1 MVWFFAFGYFAAYV
15 PYSVLVKALSSGRLG
30 EDTFSGLSLLPWS
43 AIASM
48 VSMWITITILGWWKS
63 APTKTVLGR
72 AFPWPGRLQAFAGL
86 CTAAIIATTTLAY
99 TFEGISIVFAMLLM
113 RGGVLLIA
121 PIVDVLTG
129 RAVAWPSRIGLVL
142 TLIALAVALKGD
154 TGYALT
160 GLAFLD
166 IGAYLLAYFV
176 RFRIMSHVAKSPDPQ
191 VNRSYFVQEQ
201 MIATPALV
209 TLLIV
214 GALLLPG
221 AAGDALRTGFLTV
234 PTSGAFLPILA
245 IGLFS
250 QGTGF
255 FGSLIFLDARE
266 NAFCVPVNRASS
278 LLAGAVAG
286 FVLSGLYDFAAPTS
300 RQLISAGIV
309 TVAVVVLSIRPKQ
322 NVDGAG
328 GTQEREIPKS

>member
-30 EDTFSGLSLLPWS
+30 EDTFGGLSLLPWS

-63 APTKTVLGR
+63 APTRTVLGR
-72 AFPWPGRLQAFAGL
+72 ALPWPGRLQAFAGL

-121 PIVDVLTG
+121 PIVDALTG

-142 TLIALAVALKGD
+142 TLIALGVALKGD

-166 IGAYLLAYFV
+166 IGAYLLAYFL
-176 RFRIMSHVAKSPDPQ
+176 RFRIMSRVAKSPDPE

-221 AAGDALRTGFLTV
+221 AAGDALRTGFLSV
-234 PTSGAFLPILA
+234 PVSGAFLPILA

-286 FVLSGLYDFAAPTS
+286 FVLSGLYDFAAPTG

-322 NVDGAG
+322 SVDGAG
-328 GTQEREIPKS
+328 GTQERETPKS